1 MFIIAYELNE
11 IVDIRGLSYEQLFL
25 IEQALLNIALNT
37 ENDTVRNQAMEVI
50 NCVDVFMEGL
60 GKCDSY

>member
-37 ENDTVRNQAMEVI
+37 ENDTVRSHAMEVI
-50 NCVDVFMEGL
+50 NCIDVFTEGL

>member
-37 ENDTVRNQAMEVI
+37 ENDTVRSQAMEVI
-50 NCVDVFMEGL
+50 NCIDVFTEGL